1 MTKHKSYDWLLFD
14 ADNTLLDFHA
24 AERVSLQAAMEDEG
38 LPFSNEHHAL
48 YETINKACWHD
59 FEHGLMSKEQ
69 LRTERFARFFYQAGI
84 RGLDASA
91 FADSYLAALA
101 GAGQLLEGVEKLLTA
116 LQLEYNIGLIT
127 NGLKEVQRPRLQASG
142 LASFFS
148 VVVVSDEIGPAKP
161 QAAFF
166 EYTFAEMGGP
176 PPERVLVI
184 GDNLHAD
191 VKGGHDFGTHTC
203 WYNPQATPPWL
214 EVQPTWEIRQLDE
227 LRGILL

>member
-38 LPFSNEHHAL
+38 LTFSDEHHAL

-69 LRTERFARFFYQAGI
+69 LRSERFARFFYQAGI

-116 LQLEYNIGLIT
+116 LRLEYNIGLIT